1 MGKKRKVHS
10 ADFKAK
16 AALEAVRGLKTSS
29 ELASDFEVHPGQISQ
44 WKRKLLD
51 EAPGIFEPGGGLE
64 GQRHR
69 EASSEALREDRAA
82 RDGAGLAQ
90 KKIYDAPL
98 RRKGR

>member
-1 MGKKRKVHS
+1 MGKKRKVHT

-51 EAPGIFEPGGGLE
+51 EAPGIFEPGGGSKDKDVEKLQAELYEKIGRLE
-64 GQRHR
+64 M
-69 EASSEALREDRAA
+69 ELDWLKKKSAL
-82 RDGAGLAQ
+82 
-90 KKIYDAPL
+90 L
-98 RRKGR
+98 R